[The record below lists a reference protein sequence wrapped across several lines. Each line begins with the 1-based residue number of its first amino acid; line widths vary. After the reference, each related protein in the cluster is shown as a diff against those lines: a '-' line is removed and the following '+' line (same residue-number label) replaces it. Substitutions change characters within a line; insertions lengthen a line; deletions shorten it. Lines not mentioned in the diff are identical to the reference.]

1 MFQGTTVVTGALGP
15 GVQVSIP
22 VVVRAKRG
30 TWRVDAARAKLSPV
44 QLGTQRWPF
53 ATPEYAFPLVSEGDT
68 IRVLIERLRAMRT
81 VGVIVVVDDGSTDGT
96 LDALTGM
103 AAADRS
109 LRVVRRQRS
118 SGFGVAIKHGLS
130 LAIGVSPGGRI
141 AQLDADLSHAPESLR
156 DLLGSE
162 ADLVIGSRYVGGG
175 RFAGVSLF
183 RVVISR
189 TANVLCRLVLGVRV
203 RDATSGFRL
212 YSRRAVDAILLGSR
226 TSGYEFLPE
235 SVRIVERCGFTVV
248 ERPISY
254 VARRAGRSKLRA
266 RHVLQFSRF
275 LVSRYEL
282 HVEEGDHLPR

>member
-1 MFQGTTVVTGALGP
+1 MMPMAVPSDPAAHEGPTEPAEPTAPLDGAEETN
-15 GVQVSIP
+15 
-22 VVVRAKRG
+22 VVVVIP
-30 TWRVDAARAKLSPV
+30 TLN
-44 QLGTQRWPF
+44 
-53 ATPEYAFPLVSEGDT
+53 EGDT

-96 LDALTGM
+96 LDALTAM
-103 AAADRS
+103 AATDRS

-156 DLLGSE
+156 ELLGSE

-212 YSRRAVDAILLGSR
+212 YSRRAVDAILLDSR

-254 VARRAGRSKLRA
+254 VARRAGHSKLRP